1 MDGDIVTRVHP
12 RFATQ
17 HHEVLHQIH
26 GDSVNVSLGMW
37 KELIGVVKDF
47 FAAIVEWFFKRR

>member
-1 MDGDIVTRVHP
+1 VHP